1 MIEFLLPSIMEV
13 KGGTPMKKQ
22 KHYVY
27 LNEQETRVL
36 LKSLIRL
43 KNNLIRLGRHTDLVD
58 ELILKVVSAPNKRC

>member
-1 MIEFLLPSIMEV
+1 MR
-13 KGGTPMKKQ
+13 KQ
-22 KHYVY
+22 KYYVY
-27 LNEQETRVL
+27 LSEQETRVL